1 MKQYKICRIRC
12 KKCGDVLEH
21 DNATRAAEILRCQ
34 CGAVGLD
41 PDDLAPRII
50 AESRGAFEDL
60 SA

>member
-1 MKQYKICRIRC
+1 MKQYKICRVRC
-12 KKCGDVLEH
+12 KRCGDVLEH
-21 DNATRAAEILRCQ
+21 DNATRTEKMLRCQ

-41 PDDLAPRII
+41 PDALAPRII